1 MGLLHYLWSR
11 TAASNSSAD
20 AQINWAEGQ
29 APSSVNDSARAMM
42 ASLAGYRDD
51 IAGAITTG
59 GTSTAYTVTSY
70 QVFDTLAHM
79 SGQVIA
85 FTPHATN
92 GATVTLNVDGLGAKP
107 LRQSPGVELPAGVLI
122 LGSPYVALYNN
133 SDAAWY
139 LQNFY
144 INPYSVPIAGGIDY
158 WGTTAPNSA
167 FAFPAGQA
175 ISRTTYSSLFTI
187 MGTTYGVG
195 DGSTTFN
202 LPDKTGRVSAMKEA
216 SATRLTATYFG
227 ASGATMGAT
236 GGLESNNVIL
246 THNHTA
252 SAVADHQHFTAVAGT
267 ASTTL
272 TSSNA
277 IARTLNDGS
286 VVSYNLGALNQGAD
300 IGLTSSAGGHT
311 PSIQNAGSASAHNI
325 VQPTIICNYI
335 IRII

>member
-1 MGLLHYLWSR
+1 MALLHYLWSR
-11 TAASNSSAD
+11 VAASNSTADSAV
-20 AQINWAEGQ
+20 NWAEGQ

-85 FTPHATN
+85 FTPHTTN

-107 LRQSPGVELPAGVLI
+107 LRSAPSVELLAGTLI
-122 LGSPYVALYNN
+122 EGTPYTALYNN
-133 SDAAWY
+133 SDAVWY

-144 INPYSVPIAGGIDY
+144 GNPYNVPLAGGMDY
-158 WGTTAPNSA
+158 WGATVPNSS

-175 ISRTTYSSLFTI
+175 ISRTTYSTLFSI
-187 MGTTYGVG
+187 MGTTHGVG

-216 SATRLTATYFG
+216 SATRLTSTYFVGDSTAIG
-227 ASGATMGAT
+227 AV
-236 GGLESNNVIL
+236 GGSQSHTL
-246 THNHTA
+246 TA
-252 SAVADHQHFTAVAGT
+252 GESAVLSYTNSVTQGTYKTAANKTSTYNNGSQTAAWNSGDADTTTTGIAV
-267 ASTTL
+267 STST
-272 TSSNA
+272 N
-277 IARTLNDGS
+277 
-286 VVSYNLGALNQGAD
+286 
-300 IGLTSSAGGHT
+300 AGGNPHK
-311 PSIQNAGSASAHNI
+311 N

>member
-1 MGLLHYLWSR
+1 MALLHYLWSR
-11 TAASNSSAD
+11 TAASNSTAD
-20 AQINWAEGQ
+20 AQVNWAEGQ

-51 IAGAITTG
+51 IAGAIVTG
-59 GTSTAYTVTSY
+59 GTSTAFTVTSY
-70 QVFDTLAHM
+70 QVFNSLANM

-133 SDAAWY
+133 SDAAFY

-202 LPDKTGRVSAMKEA
+202 LPDKTGRVSAMKES
-216 SATRLTATYFG
+216 SATRLTASYFG

-246 THNHTA
+246 THTHTA
-252 SAVADHQHFTAVAGT
+252 TAVANHQHFTVYDDTSGTSLT
-267 ASTTL
+267 ASNYLVRFQTGAGDL
-272 TSSNA
+272 SYSLA
-277 IARTLNDGS
+277 GS
-286 VVSYNLGALNQGAD
+286 AGSANV
-300 IGLTSSAGGHT
+300 GLTSSSGGHT
-311 PSIQNAGSASAHNI
+311 PTIQNAGSASAHNI

-335 IRII
+335 IRVI

>member
-1 MGLLHYLWSR
+1 MGLLHYLWSK
-11 TAASNSSAD
+11 TAANNATAD

-51 IAGAITTG
+51 IAGAIVTG
-59 GTSTAYTVTSY
+59 GTSTAYTVTSN

-79 SGQVIA
+79 SGQIIA

-92 GATVTLNVDGLGAKP
+92 GATVTLNVDGLGTKP
-107 LRQSPGVELPAGVLI
+107 LRQSPSVELPAGVLI
-122 LGSPYVALYNN
+122 QGTPYVALYNN

-144 INPYSVPIAGGIDY
+144 INPYSIPIAGGIDF
-158 WGTTAPNSA
+158 WGTTTPNSA

-175 ISRTTYSSLFTI
+175 ISRTTYAALFTI

-227 ASGATMGAT
+227 ASGATMGAV
-236 GGLESNNVIL
+236 GGLESHTLTTAQLASHTHSNTLTDPGHSHTINVGSSSGGQGATQGTPTTPVSANNSATTGI
-246 THNHTA
+246 TITNA
-252 SAVADHQHFTAVAGT
+252 SA
-267 ASTTL
+267 
-272 TSSNA
+272 
-277 IARTLNDGS
+277 GS
-286 VVSYNLGALNQGAD
+286 GN
-300 IGLTSSAGGHT
+300 
-311 PSIQNAGSASAHNI
+311 AHNN